1 MDKDKIN
8 SGRRKRDLLING
20 SEDGIKTPIFRFI
33 VLLILY
39 LSTSIFLPI
48 VASSGGMTSI
58 FGIKVPMASLTGVF
72 SSLGN
77 ICIILMVVL
86 YRKLGYY
93 VSLGLLAAQLPSFIM
108 SIDGGANTSI
118 LPGFFTNTCTVIA
131 ITIIFLKS
139 NRISKYQ
146 TSFRKHA
153 VTDDLTGLP
162 NRLACT
168 EYINEISKREQ
179 KFSVVSV
186 KIDNFRGIND
196 TMGRPTG
203 DKVLVE
209 LSKRWKILADSWPSD
224 TIDMVARITA
234 NEFVIIISD
243 YESQEILDKTINVY
257 KEELERKMTVDD
269 CDFYLTAHFGY
280 AEYPTDTD
288 KYDSVMICADCAMH
302 EARRRSIT
310 HTVFRFQSEHLK
322 EAQNFDI
329 ERKIRNALENNEV
342 FFYLQPQYDMDRK
355 LRGFEALAR
364 MRDSEGSFVSP
375 GDFIPVAER
384 SGLIDRIDLRVF
396 TLAVEFLEKLL
407 EKGDND
413 LVISFNVSVRHLMKN
428 DFVTEIK
435 SVLES
440 HKVPADHLEIEITES
455 VMIDSADKAL
465 QCIEEIKRM
474 GMKVAIDD
482 FGTGYSS
489 LSYLNKIP
497 ADILKIDKSFIDVMN
512 NSASSKQYVASINSI
527 GHVLNLEVVS
537 EGVESPDQIDTL
549 KNNGCDYIQGFV
561 WGRPL
566 PPEEAEKLV
575 V

>member
-20 SEDGIKTPIFRFI
+20 SEDGIKTPIFPFI

-512 NSASSKQYVASINSI
+512 NSASSKQYVASIISI